1 MADERRS
8 PLPLFAALL
17 LGAFALF
24 QALSANNSPDL
35 FIYRVG
41 PLLVSEGRTPYDV
54 PLVRSRVAQQFPDPE
69 PKFDSLVNNC
79 GYFPPPL
86 AIVVYLPFAMLS
98 WTGAKVLWALV
109 TAFAAWGIAQ
119 LPNEFREPGTPP
131 APRTLVWVIVP
142 LALVLNPLAIA
153 TVVVGQTP
161 LWSVACVVAGM
172 MCFDRGRTWL
182 GAAFWAIPF
191 VKPHLALPL
200 IPLAWY
206 LGGWK
211 RAAALVAGVAALNLI
226 GATLAG
232 GSPLYLKDYLD
243 YVPTAHKEVL
253 YNRAELNPQIT
264 SWNRLLFAA
273 GGPLI
278 ELTIVTTVAG
288 YLVWGGLVLGRV
300 ALAGERPSKAWALA
314 AAVAG
319 ALTCCQVLGYELLAL
334 TLTVPLIRDLFA
346 SGYKVRGWA
355 MVLLLLSQQIPMGLF
370 EQIGVGSH
378 RPIGAM
384 VLALLVLAGTV
395 KPAPAAH
402 N

>member
-1 MADERRS
+1 VG
-8 PLPLFAALL
+8 FCAALL

-24 QALSANNSPDL
+24 QARATNNFPDL

-41 PLLVSEGRTPYDV
+41 PLLVSEGKTPYDV
-54 PLVRSRVAQQFPDPE
+54 PLVRARVAAQFPDPE
-69 PKFDSLVNNC
+69 PKEDSFVNNC

-86 AIVVYLPFAMLS
+86 ALIVYMPFAMLD
-98 WTGAKVLWALV
+98 WLGAKVLWALV
-109 TAFAAWGIAQ
+109 TVLAALAIAR
-119 LPNEFREPGTPP
+119 LPYLFRDADAPHPP
-131 APRTLVWVIVP
+131 LTAVWLLVP

-161 LWSVACVVAGM
+161 LLLVGCVCAGQ
-172 MCFDRGRTWL
+172 MCFARGWTWP
-182 GAAFWAIPF
+182 GALLWAIPF

-211 RAAALVAGVAALNLI
+211 RAAILVGIVAALNLI

-232 GSPLYLKDYLD
+232 GSPLYLKDYFD
-243 YVPTAHKEVL
+243 YLPTAHKSVL

-278 ELTIVTTVAG
+278 ELTALTTLAG
-288 YLVWGGLVLGRV
+288 YMVWAGLVVGRV
-300 ALAGERPSKAWALA
+300 ALAGVRPSAPWAVA
-314 AAVAG
+314 AALAG

-334 TLTVPLIRDLFA
+334 TLVVPYIRDLFA
-346 SGYKVRGWA
+346 GGWKLRGWLA
-355 MVLLLLSQQIPMGLF
+355 VLLLLSQQIPFELF
-370 EQIGVGSH
+370 AQIGVGSH
-378 RPIGAM
+378 RPMAAM
-384 VLALLVLAGTV
+384 GLAVLVLLGPV
-395 KPAPAAH
+395 APKKASGAA
-402 N
+402 